1 VSVELQKLRSE
12 LMRECLLNC
21 WTKPGDVG
29 LPWTQ
34 LVEPARMER
43 WFKRLYTPITEPIV
57 GGQRLLNHFM
67 LGADPEFVFTN
78 GHERYDARDLGLKAG
93 PAFGADNNGRLVELR
108 AAPSRHALFVLGSLW
123 LALRW
128 MPRFYPDTLAYI
140 WRAGSYYSSD
150 GLGGHVHFGRKR
162 LKLRDREIAAL
173 DRLSHLM
180 FTAGLFDREEGRMRV
195 QQAQGAPQGHP
206 YGALG
211 DVRRQAHGWEYRTL
225 PSWVDN
231 PWLAYFVLVAS
242 KLVVQRPEH
251 VAPLAARDHELTAE
265 QARAQLRL
273 LLAYYA
279 PMDDDARLA
288 FAILMRQGLPRH
300 NNGADLKLSW
310 GLYSNNIF
318 AATKAET
325 LPDVLPTVIEPSSED
340 LRELADS
347 MFTGRLPE
355 ELPLVANWSP
365 LTLPSGYVHAI
376 KLVDTKVAP
385 NMGELM
391 MHYCMHSKTN
401 LKVQNPGGF
410 PYLFR
415 LPEHTKPYLR
425 EVVRRF
431 GAEALQFAGG
441 PGVIM
446 VNCSKDI
453 SQDRLREVMDAVVST
468 NCLPLWP
475 VDRVQPESLKT
486 FADLL
491 NGQVRGPKSPP
502 GTVRILEERG

>member
-1 VSVELQKLRSE
+1 MSVELQKLRSE

-21 WTKPGDVG
+21 WTRPADVQA
-29 LPWTQ
+29 PWTQ

-43 WFKRLYTPITEPIV
+43 WFKRLYTPITEPLV
-57 GGQRLLNHFM
+57 GGGRLINHFM
-67 LGADPEFVFTN
+67 LGADPEFVFTDGN
-78 GHERYDARDLGLKAG
+78 QRYDARDVGLRAG

-108 AAPSRHALFVLGSLW
+108 AAPSRHALAVLASMW

-128 MPRFYPDTLAYI
+128 MPIFYPDVLRFV
-140 WRAGSYYSSD
+140 WRAGSYYASD

-162 LKLRDREIAAL
+162 LKLRDREVAVL

-180 FTAGLFDREEGRMRV
+180 FQAGLFDREEGRLRV
-195 QQAQGAPQGHP
+195 QRAQGAPAGHP

-211 DVRRQAHGWEYRTL
+211 DVRSQAHGYEYRTL
-225 PSWVDN
+225 PSWIDN

-242 KLVVQRPEH
+242 KLVVQRPEY
-251 VAPLAARDHELTAE
+251 VAPLAPRDHELTAE
-265 QARAQLRL
+265 QARNQLRL

-279 PMDDDARLA
+279 PLDDDARLA
-288 FAILMRQGLPRH
+288 FAILMRQGPPRH
-300 NNGADLKLSW
+300 GSGQDLKPSW
-310 GLYSNNIF
+310 GIYSNNIF
-318 AATKAET
+318 GTAPQGA
-325 LPDVLPTVIEPSSED
+325 PDVLPTVIEPTPED

-347 MFTGRLPE
+347 MLTGRLPE
-355 ELPLVANWSP
+355 ELPLRANWAP

-376 KLVDTKVAP
+376 RHVDTKVSP

-391 MHYCMHSKTN
+391 MNYAMHQKLI

-415 LPEHTKPYLR
+415 LPEHTRPFLR
-425 EVVRRF
+425 DVVARF
-431 GAEALQFAGG
+431 GADALQLAGG
-441 PGVIM
+441 PGVMM

-453 SQDRLREVMDAVVST
+453 SQTRLREVLDAVVST

-475 VDRVQPESLKT
+475 LDKVEPGSLKAH
-486 FADLL
+486 ADLV
-491 NGQVRGPKSPP
+491 NNRPGPKSPA